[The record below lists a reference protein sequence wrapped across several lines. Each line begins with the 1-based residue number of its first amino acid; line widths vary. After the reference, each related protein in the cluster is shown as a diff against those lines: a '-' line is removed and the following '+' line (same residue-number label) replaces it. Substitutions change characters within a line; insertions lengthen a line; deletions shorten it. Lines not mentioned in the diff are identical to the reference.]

1 MSSWLNERQ
10 EEAFNLYRKFIAM
23 SLHFREGSGF
33 DYQVYGGNTRLS
45 FESFVAKPMT
55 LKRKFISL
63 VEKLKVI
70 DHEDY
75 LFANIRLGR
84 NTVDT
89 LLESKSMEIYQEW
102 YNKYGNGNN
111 YTASIRSVL
120 KDYVSDVVDRK
131 ISTTQLILEMFDTQD
146 ESLTETIIWALMAH
160 PGFDQTLSEYAKDNI
175 FHELNFKKILKIK
188 SIYLYFNI
196 L

>member
-45 FESFVAKPMT
+45 FESFVAKPMD
-55 LKRKFISL
+55 LKRKFIAL
-63 VEKLKVI
+63 ADKLKVI

-75 LFANIRLGR
+75 LFANIRQGR
-84 NTVDT
+84 NTIAT
-89 LLESKSMEIYQEW
+89 LLEPKSMEVYQDW
-102 YNKYGNGNN
+102 YAKYGNGNN
-111 YTASIRSVL
+111 YTASIQSVL
-120 KDYVSDVVDRK
+120 RDYVSDVVNRK
-131 ISTTQLILEMFDTQD
+131 ISTTQLMLEMFDTQD
-146 ESLTETIIWALMAH
+146 ENLTETIIWATMAH
-160 PGFDQTLSEYAKDNI
+160 PGFEKTLGEYAKDNI
-175 FHELNFKKILKIK
+175 FHELDYKKILKIK
-188 SIYLYFNI
+188 AIYLYFNI